1 MARKT
6 LNSRHAAEDG
16 KRLLRENKRAVLENL
31 CKCIHSRVQKNNG
44 RMPHGYMKTLLEENK
59 NDFNWLTRD
68 IVNSAYCRYK
78 KRLKLHSEH
87 QQPVDEIR
95 LIDQQKLSTSMSD
108 LSESQQKSTGTS
120 CREKGGRP
128 CGSTNMNK
136 RDKRESAIAMKNDIA
151 AEYLNV
157 KKRKKRRISKG
168 VLEEIIQKHQKKRG
182 LEDVPVN
189 KSLIRQ
195 RVLRK
200 QPVVNHDHH
209 GGLQSPLVAMD
220 EAVVKIVLVMARI
233 RQCLCPSKGLALV
246 NALIDNQP
254 IQENLIQWKRKYTSN
269 DTGTVGVKY

>member
-31 CKCIHSRVQKNNG
+31 CKCIHSRVQQNNG

-136 RDKRESAIAMKNDIA
+136 RDKREN
-151 AEYLNV
+151 NC
-157 KKRKKRRISKG
+157 
-168 VLEEIIQKHQKKRG
+168 HQ
-182 LEDVPVN
+182 E
-189 KSLIRQ
+189 
-195 RVLRK
+195 
-200 QPVVNHDHH
+200 
-209 GGLQSPLVAMD
+209 
-220 EAVVKIVLVMARI
+220 
-233 RQCLCPSKGLALV
+233 
-246 NALIDNQP
+246 
-254 IQENLIQWKRKYTSN
+254 
-269 DTGTVGVKY
+269 